1 MKVIIEYCCYSPRM
15 RGLQM
20 ETLGCVNCEEK
31 NTSSLKTKY
40 GNKVAWYEQLR
51 EVPRTFSFFLGK
63 GDGVKGDVF

>member
-1 MKVIIEYCCYSPRM
+1 
-15 RGLQM
+15 M

-40 GNKVAWYEQLR
+40 GNNVAWYEQLR